1 MSLPNPSM
9 DFTPFDTLTA
19 AELDDIVENVEALS
33 AGTGLVTSAVAADKV
48 ATDSQILTYVETT
61 TGQSF
66 ATTGPVDATTMTVTF
81 TTPASCTKILL
92 RAEAT
97 ISSDTSG
104 AGNTLYITN
113 AANTIQVKRTLI
125 TGQANVNALQHITV
139 SRRITV
145 TASTSYTFKIRIG
158 NSAGT
163 TVLNQG
169 NSADSPTCLWVER
182 A

>member
-1 MSLPNPSM
+1 M
-9 DFTPFDTLTA
+9 DNSNLVSGA
-19 AELDDIVENVEALS
+19 AIATDRIADS
-33 AGTGLVTSAVAADKV
+33 AITTNKIANSNVTSDKL
-48 ATDSQILTYVETT
+48 ATDSHVIAYVETA

-66 ATTGPVDATTMTVTF
+66 ATPGPVDATSMTVTF

-104 AGNTLYITN
+104 AGNVLYITN
-113 AANTIQVKRTLI
+113 SSDVIQAKRTII
-125 TGQANVNALQHITV
+125 TGQANVNALQTIAV